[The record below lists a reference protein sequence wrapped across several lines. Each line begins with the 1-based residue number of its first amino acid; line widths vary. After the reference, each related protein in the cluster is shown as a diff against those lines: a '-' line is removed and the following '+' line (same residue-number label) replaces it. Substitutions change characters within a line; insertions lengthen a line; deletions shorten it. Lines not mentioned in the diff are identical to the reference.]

1 MDYAFS
7 LLTLNSSNKWK
18 KYMNIHIDLFV
29 VTVKKMN
36 IYIEENTMVLTR

>member
-1 MDYAFS
+1 MNIHIDLFIV
-7 LLTLNSSNKWK
+7 TK

-36 IYIEENTMVLTR
+36 IHIEENTMVLTR

>member
-1 MDYAFS
+1 MNIHIDLFIV
-7 LLTLNSSNKWK
+7 TK